1 MGKFLVIFVVLFIA
15 GMLVW
20 RIKVNDYKKQK
31 KEENNEKN

>member
-15 GMLVW
+15 AMLVW

-31 KEENNEKN
+31 KEKENEKN